1 MKVTWITQAGLVF
14 EADGKRIIVDPYLSD
29 SCCKV
34 NPKSK
39 RRIRV
44 DEIYLNQE

>member
-14 EADGKRIIVDPYLSD
+14 EADGNKIVVDPYLSD
-29 SCCKV
+29 SCSKV

-39 RRIRV
+39 RRIPV
-44 DEIYLNQE
+44 D